1 MSALHPRHSRHTRSD
16 QRLEPKK
23 SSESLTL
30 RDMPDA
36 KQLEPN
42 MMTTYNNH
50 KTDAQHRTKPDHIS
64 TTNLASKTKTIPWRF
79 LFRGPVSSMLCPAMI
94 EVTEVSLWEIFLF
107 HTGILITSVQY
118 AAMPRP
124 NEFRDFPMAHTFKGL
139 QRKSRPGQSGP
150 ENLGSATQPRLET
163 MCF

>member
-1 MSALHPRHSRHTRSD
+1 
-16 QRLEPKK
+16 
-23 SSESLTL
+23 
-30 RDMPDA
+30 
-36 KQLEPN
+36 
-42 MMTTYNNH
+42 MT
-50 KTDAQHRTKPDHIS
+50 
-64 TTNLASKTKTIPWRF
+64 F
-79 LFRGPVSSMLCPAMI
+79 FFRGPVSSMLCPAMI
-94 EVTEVSLWEIFLF
+94 EVTEVSRWEIFLF

-150 ENLGSATQPRLET
+150 ENVGSATQPRLDT

>member
-42 MMTTYNNH
+42 LKHTTATRLMHSIGLNLIIFLVYKFSIRDAPMT
-50 KTDAQHRTKPDHIS
+50 
-64 TTNLASKTKTIPWRF
+64 F
-79 LFRGPVSSMLCPAMI
+79 FFRGPVSSMLCPAMI
-94 EVTEVSLWEIFLF
+94 EVTEVSRWEIFLF

-150 ENLGSATQPRLET
+150 ENVGSATQPRLDT